1 MSDNN
6 PNGSGSPE
14 KFSPHSV
21 EAEEA
26 VLGSI
31 LINPDAILEI
41 ASFLQ
46 TSDFFIV
53 KNAWVWDAIL
63 AVSERG
69 EALDTLTVT
78 EELRNRSQ
86 LDSIGGQ
93 PTLCIITHNTPPPNL
108 STTYYG
114 HVERR

>member
-1 MSDNN
+1 MTDNMN
-6 PNGSGSPE
+6 PAPAPSNSPDRIA
-14 KFSPHSV
+14 PHSV
-21 EAEEA
+21 KAQEA

-46 TSDFFIV
+46 SSDFFIV
-53 KNAWVWDAIL
+53 KNAWVFDAIM

-78 EELRNRSQ
+78 EELRSRGQ
-86 LDSIGGQ
+86 IDSIGG
-93 PTLCIITHNTPPPNL
+93 PAYILYLSNNT
-108 STTYYG
+108 
-114 HVERR
+114 

>member
-6 PNGSGSPE
+6 SNGTGRPE

-78 EELRNRSQ
+78 EELRSRGQ
-86 LDSIGGQ
+86 LDSIGG
-93 PTLCIITHNTPPPNL
+93 PTHNLYFMNNKPP
-108 STTYYG
+108 TT
-114 HVERR
+114 HPQTH